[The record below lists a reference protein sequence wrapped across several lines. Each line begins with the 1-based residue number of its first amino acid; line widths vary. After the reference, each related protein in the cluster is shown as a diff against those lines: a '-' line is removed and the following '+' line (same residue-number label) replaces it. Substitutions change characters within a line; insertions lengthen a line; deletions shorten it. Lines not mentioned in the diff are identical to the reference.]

1 MTINIITVRKAIFL
15 ILDARQKDNLVNK
28 HEFTK
33 VSTDYKGDA
42 SLSTQCSEWTFN
54 VGTFALSISTLCQW
68 LSASKQLRWCF
79 NDVNEQTNL
88 DHPLAK

>member
-1 MTINIITVRKAIFL
+1 MVVNDPVKLLQRLELKCLLSEYKHILTYKKLMTINIITLRKAIFL

-42 SLSTQCSEWTFN
+42 SLSTQCSE
-54 VGTFALSISTLCQW
+54 
-68 LSASKQLRWCF
+68 
-79 NDVNEQTNL
+79 
-88 DHPLAK
+88 

>member
-15 ILDARQKDNLVNK
+15 ILEAWQKDNLVNK

-42 SLSTQCSEWTFN
+42 SLPTQCSE
-54 VGTFALSISTLCQW
+54 
-68 LSASKQLRWCF
+68 
-79 NDVNEQTNL
+79 
-88 DHPLAK
+88 